1 MNVVEITPIVKS
13 IEVRRSA
20 SDAFRVFTEE
30 LTAWWP
36 LATHSRAR
44 DAEGERSVKVT
55 IEPRVGGRVYETLNT
70 GEERDW
76 GEVLA
81 WIPGTRFA
89 MRWQMGRPREE
100 GTDVEVTFVPIDA
113 DRCLVTLRHAHWE
126 RLGDAGRQL
135 RDQYDNG
142 WNFVFGECY
151 ARFAGTA

>member
-1 MNVVEITPIVKS
+1 MNVVEIAPIVKS

-44 DAEGERSVKVT
+44 GAEGERSVKVT

-81 WIPGTRFA
+81 WAPGTKFA
-89 MRWQMGRPREE
+89 MRWQMGRPQEQ
-100 GTDVEVTFVPIDA
+100 GTEVEVTFDPVEVA
-113 DRCLVTLRHAHWE
+113 VCRVTLRHAHWE
-126 RLGDAGRQL
+126 RLGEAGPEL
-135 RDQYDNG
+135 RHQYDNG
-142 WNFVFGECY
+142 WNYVFGECY
-151 ARFAGTA
+151 TNLVTTG